1 MAQTFAEIIKSDKP
15 VLVDFYADWCGPCR
29 MMKPILEEV
38 KKKVGDEATIIK
50 VDVDKNPAAAEAY
63 RVSGIPTLIIFK
75 NGEVKWRQSGVVQ
88 ANQLVQQL
96 NNHKN

>member
-1 MAQTFAEIIKSDKP
+1 MAQTFAEIIKSNKP

-38 KKKVGDEATIIK
+38 KKKIGDEATIIK
-50 VDVDKNPAAAEAY
+50 VDVDKNPAAAQAY
-63 RVSGIPTLIIFK
+63 NVSGIPTLIIFK

-88 ANQLVQQL
+88 ANQLILQL